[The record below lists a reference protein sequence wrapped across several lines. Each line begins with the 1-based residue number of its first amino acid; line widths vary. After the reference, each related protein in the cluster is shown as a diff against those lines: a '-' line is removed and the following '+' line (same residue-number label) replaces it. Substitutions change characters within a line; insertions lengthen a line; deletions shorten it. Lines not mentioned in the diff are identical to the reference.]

1 MVDFRNRVL
10 ESIKSG
16 RAIRLSDKQRWCVAF
31 AAIKLT
37 AGQVDALEAENAQ
50 TVAETEEAEVAEA
63 TEAVEAEAEEVKAVE
78 EVEGVETASA
88 GEGGTILSGWGRT
101 QKKSAAKSG
110 DNAARPCI
118 HLTTAFRRAP
128 QNYEKLYEYAN
139 GKKKGW
145 GGYRPGSGRKKRPEP
160 SVLLAVRVSQE
171 AADLFRA
178 TCDARGEAYG
188 EALTRLILDGLGGR
202 EGAERPER

>member
-37 AGQVDALEAENAQ
+37 AEQVDALEAENAQ

-63 TEAVEAEAEEVKAVE
+63 TEAVEAEATEAVEAEAEEVKAVEEVEGVETASAGEVKAVE

-88 GEGGTILSGWGRT
+88 GEGGAILSGWGRT
-101 QKKSAAKSG
+101 QKKRGKVRRQCRAALHTSYYSFSQGSA
-110 DNAARPCI
+110 
-118 HLTTAFRRAP
+118 
-128 QNYEKLYEYAN
+128 KL
-139 GKKKGW
+139 
-145 GGYRPGSGRKKRPEP
+145 
-160 SVLLAVRVSQE
+160 
-171 AADLFRA
+171 
-178 TCDARGEAYG
+178 
-188 EALTRLILDGLGGR
+188 
-202 EGAERPER
+202 

>member
-1 MVDFRNRVL
+1 MVDFRNRVP

-16 RAIRLSDKQRWCVAF
+16 RAIRLSDKQRWCVAL

-37 AGQVDALEAENAQ
+37 AEQVDALEAENAQ
-50 TVAETEEAEVAEA
+50 TVAETEDAEVAEA

-88 GEGGTILSGWGRT
+88 GEGGAILSGWGRT
-101 QKKSAAKSG
+101 QKK
-110 DNAARPCI
+110 ARQSPETMPRGPAYI
-118 HLTTAFRRAP
+118 LLPLFAGLRKIMK
-128 QNYEKLYEYAN
+128 NYTNMQTE
-139 GKKKGW
+139 KKGW

>member
-1 MVDFRNRVL
+1 M
-10 ESIKSG
+10 
-16 RAIRLSDKQRWCVAF
+16 
-31 AAIKLT
+31 
-37 AGQVDALEAENAQ
+37 DALEAENAQ

-88 GEGGTILSGWGRT
+88 GEGGAILSGWGRP
-101 QKKSAAKSG
+101 QKK
-110 DNAARPCI
+110 ARQSPETMPRGPAYI
-118 HLTTAFRRAP
+118 LLQLFAGLRKIIK
-128 QNYEKLYEYAN
+128 NYKNMQAE
-139 GKKKGW
+139 KKGW

-171 AADLFRA
+171 AAALFRA
-178 TCDARGEAYG
+178 TCNARGEAYG
-188 EALTRLILDGLGGR
+188 EALTRLILDSLGGR

>member
-63 TEAVEAEAEEVKAVE
+63 TEAVEAEAEEV
-78 EVEGVETASA
+78 EGVETASA

-101 QKKSAAKSG
+101 QKKKRGKVRRQCRAALHTSYYSFSQGSA
-110 DNAARPCI
+110 
-118 HLTTAFRRAP
+118 
-128 QNYEKLYEYAN
+128 KL
-139 GKKKGW
+139 
-145 GGYRPGSGRKKRPEP
+145 
-160 SVLLAVRVSQE
+160 
-171 AADLFRA
+171 
-178 TCDARGEAYG
+178 
-188 EALTRLILDGLGGR
+188 
-202 EGAERPER
+202 

>member
-1 MVDFRNRVL
+1 MVDFRNRVP

-16 RAIRLSDKQRWCVAF
+16 RAIRLSDKQRWCVAL

-37 AGQVDALEAENAQ
+37 AEQVDALEAENAQ
-50 TVAETEEAEVAEA
+50 TVAETEDAEVAEA
-63 TEAVEAEAEEVKAVE
+63 TEAVEAEAEEV
-78 EVEGVETASA
+78 EGVETASA
-88 GEGGTILSGWGRT
+88 GEGGAILSGWGRT
-101 QKKSAAKSG
+101 QKK
-110 DNAARPCI
+110 ARQSPETMPRGPAYI
-118 HLTTAFRRAP
+118 LLPLFAGLRKIMK
-128 QNYEKLYEYAN
+128 NYTNMQTE
-139 GKKKGW
+139 KKGW

>member
-1 MVDFRNRVL
+1 MRGSR
-10 ESIKSG
+10 
-16 RAIRLSDKQRWCVAF
+16 
-31 AAIKLT
+31 AIKLT
-37 AGQVDALEAENAQ
+37 AEQVDALEAENAQ
-50 TVAETEEAEVAEA
+50 TVAETEEAEVTEA

-88 GEGGTILSGWGRT
+88 GEGGAILSGWGGR
-101 QKKSAAKSG
+101 KKSAAKSG
-110 DNAARPCI
+110 DNAAQPCI